1 MNYFTNRFTYSS
13 EREKAWKYL
22 THYLQKKF
30 IANDSVILE
39 LGAGYCSFINHVSAS
54 KKIAI
59 DIEPDFVNYA
69 GSDIQT
75 RVGSVTDLE
84 WVKSNYVDVVFASN
98 LLEHLYSQDL
108 LILFPEIFRI
118 LKPGGKFIVMQPN
131 YRYAYREYFDDYTHR
146 SIFSH
151 ISLRDSLL
159 NYGYEVIYIKK
170 KFMPLTL
177 KSRLSKL
184 SFIIP
189 VYLRLPYRFKAQ
201 QMLLVSVKPF

>member
-1 MNYFTNRFTYSS
+1 MNYFSNRFTYSP
-13 EREKAWKYL
+13 EREKSWKYL
-22 THYLQKKF
+22 THYLQEKF
-30 IANDSVILE
+30 IVDDSVILE
-39 LGAGYCSFINHVSAS
+39 LGAGYCSFINHVTAS
-54 KKIAI
+54 KKIAL
-59 DIEPDFVNYA
+59 DIEPDFVRYA

-75 RVGSVTDLE
+75 RVGNVTDLD
-84 WVKSNYVDVVFASN
+84 WVSSNHIDVVFASN
-98 LLEHLYSQDL
+98 LLEHLCSQDL

-118 LKPGGKFIVMQPN
+118 LKPGGTFIVMQPN
-131 YRYAYREYFDDYTHR
+131 YRYAYREYFDDYTHK

-151 ISLRDSLL
+151 ISLRDCLL
-159 NYGYEVIYIKK
+159 NYGFEVTYIKK

-189 VYLRLPYRFKAQ
+189 LYLKLPYRFKAK